1 MVLGG
6 TVAAT
11 FVGHEARYVWLALRN
26 MTSILVVQRVGRGIL
41 NRAVGR
47 VIRWCYL
54 VQAKGVL
61 ALENEVTKVA
71 GDAFLHCGVE
81 LVVTGYGADTVL
93 GVQIKVEARA
103 SNLNAVPG
111 QN

>member
-1 MVLGG
+1 MSFTTFIGFLAGFGLFIYSVVLSTDNYALFLDFPSLIMVLGG

-41 NRAVGR
+41 NREVGR
-47 VIRWCYL
+47 VIRWGYL

-61 ALENEVTKVA
+61 EI
-71 GDAFLHCGVE
+71 G
-81 LVVTGYGADTVL
+81 
-93 GVQIKVEARA
+93 RA
-103 SNLNAVPG
+103 SCRERVC
-111 QN
+111 QYV